1 MLGRSTNKRTTSD
14 HEGAARQPLLNRS
27 DEDLSAPHDDVLF
40 AVDDEDDDTFEQETT
55 ALDRGDSPPPKSGH
69 SVRFSEDVRIIAP
82 PLRST
87 TQSREAGK

>member
-1 MLGRSTNKRTTSD
+1 MLGRATNKRTSD
-14 HEGAARQPLLNRS
+14 PEGAARQPLLNRPQ
-27 DEDLSAPHDDVLF
+27 EDLPSSHNDVLF
-40 AVDDEDDDTFEQETT
+40 TVDDDQDDAFGDEETT

-69 SVRFSEDVRIIAP
+69 SVRFDEDVRIIAP

>member
-1 MLGRSTNKRTTSD
+1 MLGRSTNNTRGTSH

-27 DEDLSAPHDDVLF
+27 DEDLSARHDDVLF
-40 AVDDEDDDTFEQETT
+40 NVDDDSDDPFEETT
-55 ALDRGDSPPPKSGH
+55 ALDRGDSPPPKSGL
-69 SVRFSEDVRIIAP
+69 SVRFDEDVRIIAP